1 MGGAP
6 ATTSSQQVC
15 LSPKVL
21 ERISWLRKAGATGL
35 LLSDKA
41 EEIISKLKSG
51 ESWQTDRK
59 IAPRTQH
66 GEKRIRKCIKYD
78 LGWGFRLITVLCS
91 GSLFIC
97 YLGPHDE
104 CDRWLQGNSGIKKI
118 DAGKTAVYRV
128 ASQKLREEP
137 ANIKEPPEGT
147 DDLDD
152 RLQGLSDQA
161 MRRIFCGL
169 VEARN
174 RPANHKPR
182 NNTNRVV
189 GLSRA
194 QRDDP

>member
-1 MGGAP
+1 MSEDP
-6 ATTSSQQVC
+6 TTTSSQQVC
-15 LSPKVL
+15 LSPKVF

-51 ESWQTDRK
+51 ESWQPDRK

-91 GSLFIC
+91 DCLFIC

-104 CDRWLQGNSGIKKI
+104 CDRWLQGNSRIKKF
-118 DAGKTAVYRV
+118 DTGKSTVYRV
-128 ASQKLREEP
+128 APQKLRKETANIEEP
-137 ANIKEPPEGT
+137 FEGS

-169 VEARN
+169 VEART
-174 RPANHKPR
+174 RPAHSIPR
-182 NNTNRVV
+182 NNTNNAI
-189 GLSRA
+189 GLSRT
-194 QRDDP
+194 QRDEP